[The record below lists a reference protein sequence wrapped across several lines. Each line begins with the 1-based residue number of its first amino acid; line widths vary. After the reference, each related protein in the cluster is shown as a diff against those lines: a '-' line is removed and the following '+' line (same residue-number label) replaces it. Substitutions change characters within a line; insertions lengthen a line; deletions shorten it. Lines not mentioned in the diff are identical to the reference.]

1 MPHKQIRVRVAE
13 AGRVVIPAELR
24 AELGIEEGQDVVF
37 ASDGKG
43 IRITTL
49 AEAIRQIQDYFAS
62 LAPSD
67 VLLSEELIAEQRSEA
82 AREEGE

>member
-1 MPHKQIRVRVAE
+1 MAQKQIRVRVAE

-37 ASDGKG
+37 TRDGSG
-43 IRITTL
+43 VRITTL
-49 AEAIRQIQDYFAS
+49 TEAIRQIQDYFAG

-67 VLLSEELIAEQRSEA
+67 VLLSEEFIAERRAEA
-82 AREEGE
+82 AREESE